1 MHELHDH
8 SSFADARSHALD
20 RAVTHISDD
29 EDTPGTFGFEQTGIA
44 IESRHGSFSVSEQ
57 VRRKE

>member
-1 MHELHDH
+1 
-8 SSFADARSHALD
+8 
-20 RAVTHISDD
+20 VTHISDD